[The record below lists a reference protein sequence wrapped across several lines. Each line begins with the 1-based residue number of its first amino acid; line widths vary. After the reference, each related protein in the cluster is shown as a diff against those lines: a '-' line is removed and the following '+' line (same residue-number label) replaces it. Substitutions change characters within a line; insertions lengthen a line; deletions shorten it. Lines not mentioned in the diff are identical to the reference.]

1 VNLLRPPT
9 PRTRAFLVA
18 STLCLAAIA
27 HATIFSASPRPQ
39 SSKIKTTETSSDQSL
54 WRVDLHSLG
63 YPSDSSQLQL
73 RRRPE
78 EFNTVDFVSEN
89 EVVATFLTQEP
100 IGLQRRDDPNRARP
114 YLLHALFLDAAT
126 GKLLKSLEWPLD
138 NPVSG
143 IFPRYDGSFL
153 FLSTQR
159 LVLYSPNWTVVKEL
173 PFSQLLN
180 GEAYFAGLAES
191 PSGKVLVIRFHQNN
205 STHCIRILTETL
217 SASES
222 ACEIPEI
229 FTVSDDEMAMYPGAS
244 DKPEIIPIT
253 GPVQTAVHTPTG
265 LQSEVAGDARK
276 ILISAPGASARNL
289 CDTTLVPGCSIPQF
303 VNNENLVV
311 YEGLSLSL
319 LNHNGIYTG
328 SKAEFAHRL
337 PWLEGFGVIDPYGR
351 PVRPSAGGQKFAVV
365 FNTSPKDRGVEVE
378 RFTIPGEIPDKFPN
392 QVAVYDLSQ
401 NAWIYQLKNKKSDF
415 KQIWSAA
422 LSPAGNKLAIDSGG
436 VIQIYTIPPSSESSA
451 VNH

>member
-1 VNLLRPPT
+1 MNLPAWRVT
-9 PRTRAFLVA
+9 FLA
-18 STLCLAAIA
+18 CGLSLAALF
-27 HATIFSASPRPQ
+27 HATIFSASSRPQ
-39 SSKIKTTETSSDQSL
+39 SSKIKTTEASSDQSL

-89 EVVATFLTQEP
+89 EIVATFLTQEST
-100 IGLQRRDDPNRARP
+100 GLQRRDDPNRARP
-114 YLLHALFLDAAT
+114 YLLHTLFLDAAT
-126 GKLLKSLEWPLD
+126 GRLLKSLEWPLD
-138 NPVSG
+138 NPVAG

-159 LVLYSPNWTVVKEL
+159 LVLYSPNWTVIKEL

-180 GEAYFAGLAES
+180 GEAYFSGIAES
-191 PSGKVLVIRFHQNN
+191 PSGKVLMIRFHQNN
-205 STHCIRILTETL
+205 STHCIRVLTENL
-217 SASES
+217 QASES

-244 DKPEIIPIT
+244 DKPEIIPVT
-253 GPVQTAVHTPTG
+253 APVQTAVHTPTG

-276 ILISAPGASARNL
+276 ILISAPGAPARIL
-289 CDTTLVPGCSIPQF
+289 CDTFLVRGCSIPQF
-303 VNNENLVV
+303 VDNENLVV

-319 LNHNGIYTG
+319 VNHNGIDTR

-351 PVRPSAGGQKFAVV
+351 PVRPSASGEKFAVI

-378 RFTIPGEIPDKFPN
+378 RFTIPGEIPGKFPN
-392 QVAVYDLSQ
+392 QVAVYDIPQ
-401 NAWIYQLKNKKSDF
+401 NAWTYQLKNKKSEF
-415 KQIWSAA
+415 KQIWGVA
-422 LSPAGNKLAIDSGG
+422 LSPSGNKLAIDSGG
-436 VIQIYTIPPSSESSA
+436 VIQIYAIPPSSESSA
-451 VNH
+451 INH

>member
-1 VNLLRPPT
+1 VNFLRTSRTCTILL
-9 PRTRAFLVA
+9 A
-18 STLCLAAIA
+18 TLCLTALAQA
-27 HATIFSASPRPQ
+27 Q
-39 SSKIKTTETSSDQSL
+39 SSKLKITEATSNEFL

-89 EVVATFLTQEP
+89 EIVASFLTQEST
-100 IGLQRRDDPNRARP
+100 GLQRRDDPNRARP

-153 FLSTQR
+153 FLSTQH
-159 LVLYSPNWTVVKEL
+159 VILYSPNWTIVKEL
-173 PFSQLLN
+173 PFSKLLPA
-180 GEAYFAGLAES
+180 ESYFAGIAES

-205 STHCIRILTETL
+205 STHCIRVLTENL
-217 SASES
+217 ESSES
-222 ACEIPEI
+222 PCEIPEI

-244 DKPEIIPIT
+244 DKPEIIPIA

-265 LQSEVAGDARK
+265 LISDVAGDGRK
-276 ILISAPGASARNL
+276 ILISAPGAPTRTL
-289 CDTTLVPGCSIPQF
+289 CDSFLVRGCSIPQF

-351 PVRPSAGGQKFAVV
+351 PVRPSASGQRFAVI

-378 RFTIPGEIPDKFPN
+378 RFTIPGEIPGKFPN
-392 QVAVYDLSQ
+392 QVAVYDVPE
-401 NAWIYQLKNKKSDF
+401 NTWIYQLKNKKSEF
-415 KQIWSAA
+415 KQIWSAG
-422 LSPAGNKLAIDSGG
+422 LSPTGNKLAIDSGG

-451 VNH
+451 TNH